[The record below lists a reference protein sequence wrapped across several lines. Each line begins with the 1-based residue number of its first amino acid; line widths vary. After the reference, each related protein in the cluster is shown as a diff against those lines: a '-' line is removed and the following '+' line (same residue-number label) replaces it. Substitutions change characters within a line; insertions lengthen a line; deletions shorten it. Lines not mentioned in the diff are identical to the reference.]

1 MLTSTPAN
9 DDKGVMFKFQR
20 RETTEL
26 DGNGSALADLLRSAP
41 TTSNLKESFLLVL
54 ALLTTGSCIHH
65 CSLPRSPR
73 MAGLG
78 GVSGPCFTD
87 SALGVSVS
95 KSSNQCYS
103 LASN

>member
-41 TTSNLKESFLLVL
+41 TTSNLKESFLTCVGSANHWLVYSP
-54 ALLTTGSCIHH
+54 LLTTKEPTDG
-65 CSLPRSPR
+65 R
-73 MAGLG
+73 AGG
-78 GVSGPCFTD
+78 C
-87 SALGVSVS
+87 
-95 KSSNQCYS
+95 
-103 LASN
+103 